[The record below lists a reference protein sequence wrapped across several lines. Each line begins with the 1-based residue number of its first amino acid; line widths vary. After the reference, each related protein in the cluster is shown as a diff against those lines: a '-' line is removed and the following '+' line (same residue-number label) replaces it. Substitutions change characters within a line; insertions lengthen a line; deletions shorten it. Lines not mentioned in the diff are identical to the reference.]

1 MDLTVA
7 FGARRSSPRRWA
19 DQSVEGITR
28 LVGPGGA
35 GKSTVGPLLGQRLG
49 VPFVDLDEEFV
60 ANVGDISR
68 YLESH
73 GYDAYAKRN
82 VDVYFTTLAAMAGRK
97 VVLALSS
104 GFMTYRP
111 DIHPAYESCR
121 RDIASSPSTFVLLP
135 SLEFETCVSET
146 VRRQLIRRFAR
157 SADCEEQVI
166 RTRFPIYLNI
176 PATKVETMRPV
187 REVVD
192 EIAAAQQAAAARG

>member
-1 MDLTVA
+1 M
-7 FGARRSSPRRWA
+7 
-19 DQSVEGITR
+19 IR

-35 GKSTVGPLLGQRLG
+35 GKSTVGLLLGQRLG

-68 YLESH
+68 HLESH

-82 VDVYFTTLAAMAGRK
+82 VDVYFTTLAAAAGRE

-111 DIHPAYESCR
+111 DIHPAYKSCR

-146 VRRQLIRRFAR
+146 VRRQLIRPFAR
-157 SADCEEQVI
+157 SAEGEEQVI
-166 RTRFPIYLNI
+166 RTRFPSYLNI